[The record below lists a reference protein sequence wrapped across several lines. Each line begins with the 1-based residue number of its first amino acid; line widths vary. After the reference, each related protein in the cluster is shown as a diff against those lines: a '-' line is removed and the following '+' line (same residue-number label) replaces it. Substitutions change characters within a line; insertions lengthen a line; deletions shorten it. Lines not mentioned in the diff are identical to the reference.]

1 MHLRR
6 LITSGLLMIS
16 CTLVMSGCAVRAPIA
31 SEPSKPKPQ
40 WSIGLLSGPSLLELN
55 EFAAGRNPR
64 FTAADVTTPIS
75 DFVADP
81 FLIKEGSKYFLF
93 FELFNR
99 GNGRGELGVAESS
112 DLIDW
117 DYKGVVLTEP
127 FHLSYPFVF
136 KEGDSYYMIP
146 ESRAAGEVRLYKS
159 VSFPMQWKFEKTL
172 LRGQFVDSSLVR
184 FRNTWWLFSG
194 VSPYSLSIF
203 YADSFRGPWKPHAL
217 NPVYR
222 ADSSRARPAGRP
234 VVQNGELIRFVQ
246 DNREGYG
253 KKVRAMR
260 VEAITPNEFRERVVE
275 PDPFLAAAGTGWRSN
290 GMHHVSALEQPDRS
304 WIAAIDG
311 SGDSQP

>member
-1 MHLRR
+1 
-6 LITSGLLMIS
+6 
-16 CTLVMSGCAVRAPIA
+16 
-31 SEPSKPKPQ
+31 
-40 WSIGLLSGPSLLELN
+40 
-55 EFAAGRNPR
+55 
-64 FTAADVTTPIS
+64 
-75 DFVADP
+75 
-81 FLIKEGSKYFLF
+81 
-93 FELFNR
+93 
-99 GNGRGELGVAESS
+99 
-112 DLIDW
+112 
-117 DYKGVVLTEP
+117 
-127 FHLSYPFVF
+127 VF

-253 KKVRAMR
+253 KKVRAMNQ
-260 VEAITPNEFRERVVE
+260 T
-275 PDPFLAAAGTGWRSN
+275 PFLLQRVRDGARMECTTSLHLSNRIVAG
-290 GMHHVSALEQPDRS
+290 LQP
-304 WIAAIDG
+304 
-311 SGDSQP
+311 